1 MTSDSFFTQEP
12 CPKGFDSREIVSRAI
27 EFRNPPRIPYS
38 FYYHP
43 NATDIISVFSNPVTV
58 NKPSEL
64 GQTYV
69 DHWGITWELTGR
81 GWDHA
86 IGHPLADLS
95 ALADFRFPDL
105 ANSSSFESLVP
116 ICGHARDAGKYI
128 VAANPVMMYEQVRSL
143 MGFEDHM
150 IAHFDQPDQLGELL
164 DILADMTI
172 ACINRYAEYGAV
184 DGFMTWEDWG
194 LQTGLQMDM
203 ELFRQ
208 FYKPRYQ
215 KIIDAAHNAGMHYIW
230 HNCGKVNE
238 MLEDKIEMGV
248 DVVQFD
254 QPQLL
259 GHNDLIEIIGGN
271 LCMWNTVDIQWSVLD
286 QVSAAEIEQ
295 EVEDMVK
302 AYRPNEF
309 GGGFIARHYPQPW
322 DIDLSEEKQK
332 VIYDAFMVNGCSI
345 SA

>member
-1 MTSDSFFTQEP
+1 MTSDSLFTQEP
-12 CPKGFDSREIVSRAI
+12 CPGGFDSREIVSRAI
-27 EFRNPPRIPYS
+27 EFRDPPRIPYS

-43 NATDIISVFSNPVTV
+43 NATDIVSVFSTPLPV

-69 DHWGITWELTGR
+69 DNWGITWELTGR

-86 IGHPLADLS
+86 IGHPLSDLS
-95 ALADFRFPDL
+95 ALDDFEFPDL
-105 ANSSSFESLVP
+105 ADANLFESLAP
-116 ICGHARDAGKYI
+116 ICDGARDAGKYT
-128 VAANPVMMYEQVRSL
+128 VAANPVMMYEQIRSL

-150 IAHFDQPDQLGELL
+150 FAHFDQPDRLCELL

-172 ACINRYAEYGAV
+172 ACINRYAKCGAI

-203 ELFRQ
+203 ELFRR

-215 KIIDAAHNAGMHYIW
+215 RIIDAAHNAGMHYIW
-230 HNCGKVNE
+230 HNCGKIDA
-238 MLEDKIEMGV
+238 MLNDKIEMGV

-259 GHNDLIEIIGGN
+259 GHDNLIEIMGGKM
-271 LCMWNTVDIQWSVLD
+271 CMWNTVDIQWSVLD
-286 QVSAAEIEQ
+286 EVSTADIEQ
-295 EVEDMVK
+295 EVEAMMNV
-302 AYRPNEF
+302 YRANEF
-309 GGGFIARHYPQPW
+309 SGGFIARHYPQPW
-322 DIDLSEEKQK
+322 DIDLSEEKQR
-332 VIYDAFMVNGCSI
+332 VIYDAFMANGCSI
-345 SA
+345 NV